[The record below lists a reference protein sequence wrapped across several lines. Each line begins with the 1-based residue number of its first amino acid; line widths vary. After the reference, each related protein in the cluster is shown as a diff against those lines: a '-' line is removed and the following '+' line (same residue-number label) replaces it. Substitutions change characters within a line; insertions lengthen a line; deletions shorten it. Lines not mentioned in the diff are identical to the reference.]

1 MKGSGNLPDA
11 SPDLG
16 NVDETELATN
26 QQAVPV
32 PFFAGEASFALQWLC
47 EPFNQFTVEAPAERP
62 SKK

>member
-11 SPDLG
+11 GLELG
-16 NVDETELATN
+16 NLDETELATN
-26 QQAVPV
+26 QQAVAV
-32 PFFAGEASFALQWLC
+32 PLFAGEASFALHWLC